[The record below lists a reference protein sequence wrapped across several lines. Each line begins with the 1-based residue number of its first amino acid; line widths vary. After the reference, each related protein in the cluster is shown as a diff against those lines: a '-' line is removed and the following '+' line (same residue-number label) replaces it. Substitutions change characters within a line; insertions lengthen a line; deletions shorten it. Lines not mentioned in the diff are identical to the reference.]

1 MIALAIWLA
10 GVLVLTWLSL
20 CAFAVAIVV
29 ILRVLVIPIEIACW
43 LFGQAQSL
51 RLKLFPKP

>member
-10 GVLVLTWLSL
+10 GVLILTWLSL

-51 RLKLFPKP
+51 RLKFFPKP